1 MTQNELELYFS
12 QCGRIITSRILYD
25 NTTGQ
30 TRVTFW
36 QCCYLMLACK
46 RLLWQIAR
54 AVYFSYYYL
63 FNYYDSLLM
72 LLLIVEFKLLF
83 YLYLCFLFP
92 FLESFSWLTIL
103 FGLQVCLISS
113 QLFILY
119 PLACYRSIIFTCDS
133 LIKNLFR
140 HFPLISFII
149 IRFWG

>member
-54 AVYFSYYYL
+54 AVYFSYYCL
-63 FNYYDSLLM
+63 FNYYDSLLT
-72 LLLIVEFKLLF
+72 LLLIVEFKVLF

-113 QLFILY
+113 QLFYTI
-119 PLACYRSIIFTCDS
+119 SISMLPFHHIYMWFTNQKIFSDIFH
-133 LIKNLFR
+133 L
-140 HFPLISFII
+140 
-149 IRFWG
+149 